1 MPWLDV
7 PTLNIS
13 EAMKFKREIQTTCGI
28 DVKMLDTAEDG
39 VILYVE
45 RDTLNVVLYK
55 LLADFAAQKKL
66 NLQLEVGNFII
77 STNPLTSRL
86 S

>member
-1 MPWLDV
+1 
-7 PTLNIS
+7 LNIS

-39 VILYVE
+39 IVLYVE
-45 RDTLNVVLYK
+45 RETLNVGSYK
-55 LLADFAAQKKL
+55 LLADFVAQKEL
-66 NLQLEVGNFII
+66 SLQLEVGNFII
-77 STNPLTSRL
+77 STNSLSSRL